1 MKFGLRGIRQLMNG
15 LDHPHR
21 KFQTIHVAGTN
32 GKGSTACML
41 AAMFTAAGYKTG
53 LYTSP
58 HLLDFRERIRINGK
72 QISEANVTRLVR
84 RLMGDAKKLRSTFF
98 EVTTALAFQYF
109 AEKKIDIAVVE
120 TGLGG
125 RLDATNVITPL
136 VSAITGI
143 GLEHTEILGKTIE
156 KITLEKAGIIKRNV
170 PCVSGVDMPNARR
183 ILLDVC
189 KNRGSTLVDSGA
201 MKWKLRSS
209 TLDGM
214 VVDLRLRDCS
224 IENLKIDLA
233 GSFQVKNAVIAIL
246 AAQIAAKRMKTTLSE
261 KNIRNGLSRV
271 RRLTGFQGRLDV
283 VKKHPLVI
291 ADVAHNPQAIQSLV
305 GSLADAGFKKVD
317 LVFGVLKD
325 KDYASMIDALRTIVR
340 KCYVVTPKTERA
352 RTGIEL
358 AEEFRFRFVHVSGVD
373 SVSRGVQRAI
383 ESSDSTPI
391 VITGSNF
398 VVAEALAFLRGKK
411 YLTINQ

>member
-1 MKFGLRGIRQLMNG
+1 MKFGLRGIRQLMKG

-21 KFQTIHVAGTN
+21 KFQAIHVAGTN

-84 RLMGDAKKLRSTFF
+84 RLKGDARRFRSTFF

-109 AEKKIDIAVVE
+109 AEKKIDIAIVE

-125 RLDATNVITPL
+125 RLDATNVVTPL

-189 KNRGSTLVDSGA
+189 KNRGSTLMDFGE

-233 GSFQVKNAVIAIL
+233 GSFQVK
-246 AAQIAAKRMKTTLSE
+246 
-261 KNIRNGLSRV
+261 
-271 RRLTGFQGRLDV
+271 
-283 VKKHPLVI
+283 
-291 ADVAHNPQAIQSLV
+291 
-305 GSLADAGFKKVD
+305 
-317 LVFGVLKD
+317 
-325 KDYASMIDALRTIVR
+325 
-340 KCYVVTPKTERA
+340 
-352 RTGIEL
+352 
-358 AEEFRFRFVHVSGVD
+358 
-373 SVSRGVQRAI
+373 
-383 ESSDSTPI
+383 
-391 VITGSNF
+391 
-398 VVAEALAFLRGKK
+398 
-411 YLTINQ
+411 